1 MTQSIASLARTVG
14 PLIAS
19 ALIYSAVA
27 NMGFDQKSH
36 YLSDGSLRA
45 TFWTAAG
52 IMFAAFLLAVYFA
65 RAYAAEHAKAEVAEV
80 V

>member
-1 MTQSIASLARTVG
+1 
-14 PLIAS
+14 
-19 ALIYSAVA
+19 VA
-27 NMGFDQKSH
+27 NMGFDEKSH
-36 YLSDGSLRA
+36 HMSDASLRA

-65 RAYAAEHAKAEVAEV
+65 RAYAEEYGKTEVAEV